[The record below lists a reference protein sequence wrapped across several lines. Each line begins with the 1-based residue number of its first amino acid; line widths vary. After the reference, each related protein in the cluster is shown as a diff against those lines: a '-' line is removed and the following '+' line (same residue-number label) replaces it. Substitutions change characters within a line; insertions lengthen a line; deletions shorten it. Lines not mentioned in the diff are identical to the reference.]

1 MHLVILTTAITRGD
15 FHKKSLGKF
24 YNCFQKQMEQMH
36 ISHIINLDCPEKLA
50 STYSKEQS
58 LQLFE
63 TIIPKNVE
71 LIIIPNENPGFLN
84 AYKNVV
90 NKAKYVQC
98 KDEKVLY
105 WWLEDDWE
113 VIYLNEDFFS
123 IIELFPFSQPYA
135 FNSVQSSPLGS
146 FRGGPIMNALY
157 FQKYFDIVSNNIAND
172 TCDPE
177 RQVSRWIS
185 GIKRKNGNKMIHRI
199 IENDN
204 TITIVFFYYK
214 DAKIRIDEIP
224 HSYYCRKDKYNENL
238 CFHYYVIQSNDLK
251 TFSFGKVNMKD
262 KELRLEETPLNII
275 FETLENHGIHYIVI
289 KPYHFADIG
298 RKFNEEHAL
307 QKWTTIND
315 KTTYV

>member
-1 MHLVILTTAITRGD
+1 M
-15 FHKKSLGKF
+15 KSYRKIGG
-24 YNCFQKQMEQMH
+24 
-36 ISHIINLDCPEKLA
+36 
-50 STYSKEQS
+50 SKTVN
-58 LQLFE
+58 
-63 TIIPKNVE
+63 TII
-71 LIIIPNENPGFLN
+71 IDNENPGFLN
-84 AYKNVV
+84 AHKNVV
-90 NKAKYVQC
+90 KKANELNIFN
-98 KDEKVLY
+98 EKTLV
-105 WWLEDDWE
+105 WWFEDDWD
-113 VIYLNEDFFS
+113 VSNFNKDLFN
-123 IIELFPFSQPYA
+123 IIQLFPFSQPYA

-157 FQKYFDIVSNNIAND
+157 FKKYFDIVSNNIAND

-251 TFSFGKVNMKD
+251 TFSFGKVNIKD